1 MGGGRARNAG
11 SRARNAGGRERSAG
25 GRSRSAGGRSS
36 PGGVSF
42 RVRWADLD
50 ANGHLRNTAYSEY
63 ATEAR
68 LRHLSEGGFPPERF
82 RELGIGP
89 VIFREEARYRR
100 EVLLGDAVTL
110 DFRAEGLSE
119 DGSRWRVAHRVC
131 RSDGEVAA
139 TLRLEGGWMELE
151 DRNLVRPPPGLLE
164 VLRRVPRTD
173 DYEELGSVVRG
184 RG

>member
-1 MGGGRARNAG
+1 MSGGTERERRKRDPGGR
-11 SRARNAGGRERSAG
+11 GRDADAPDPR
-25 GRSRSAGGRSS
+25 RF
-36 PGGVSF
+36 SF

-68 LRHLSEGGFPPERF
+68 LRHLAENGFGPEQF
-82 RELGIGP
+82 GELGIGP

-100 EVLLGDAVTL
+100 EVRLGDTVTV
-110 DFRAEGLSE
+110 DFRAAGLSE

-131 RSDGEVAA
+131 RSDGEEAA
-139 TLRLEGGWMELE
+139 TLRLDGGWMEL
-151 DRNLVRPPPGLLE
+151 DGRRLVRPPAELLE
-164 VLRRVPRTD
+164 ALRRIPRTE
-173 DYEELGSVVRG
+173 DYEELGSVARG